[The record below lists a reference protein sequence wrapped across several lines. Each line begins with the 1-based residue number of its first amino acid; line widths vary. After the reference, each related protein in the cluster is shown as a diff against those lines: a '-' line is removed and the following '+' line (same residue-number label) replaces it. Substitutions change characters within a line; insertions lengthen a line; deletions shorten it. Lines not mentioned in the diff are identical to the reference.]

1 MEQNKNE
8 HIGADQDKQT
18 EEKGAQEKAKES
30 ETNLFTCSGI
40 P

>member
-1 MEQNKNE
+1 MERNKNE
-8 HIGADQDKQT
+8 HIGDDQDKQT

-30 ETNLFTCSGI
+30 ETSFFSCSVI